1 MCRPDAQVRLVTGLH
16 KLKVAYD
23 LKNDVET
30 PHEVCFGCTID
41 AHGVAAAEDSA
52 KIRTGG
58 TCGGHPNGCA
68 VLKVVCVS
76 VLMTHAH
83 VHAHMHTCMCIAKFM
98 YTRLLEAHR

>member
-1 MCRPDAQVRLVTGLH
+1 MRLVTGQH

-41 AHGVAAAEDSA
+41 AQVVAAAEDSA
-52 KIRTGG
+52 RIRTGA

-68 VLKVVCVS
+68 VLKVVRVR
-76 VLMTHAH
+76 V
-83 VHAHMHTCMCIAKFM
+83 
-98 YTRLLEAHR
+98 